1 MRLGLA
7 AAVLLTSAACSPA
20 PSDPPV
26 LAKYDQATGKL
37 SQLTVN
43 SGKDGKPNV
52 ISYMDGTKFVRIEI
66 DADEDGKVDR
76 WEYYGPTQRV
86 DRVGISRANDGN
98 ADTWMIQGSDG
109 SVSRI
114 EVSTKH
120 DGRVNRTEF
129 YNRDELTR
137 VEEDTDAD
145 GRVDKWEEYES
156 GVLVKVSFDTAKS
169 GHPRTTLDYRK

>member
-1 MRLGLA
+1 MLRLA
-7 AAVLLTSAACSPA
+7 AAVLFASAACSPA
-20 PSDPPV
+20 PSDQPV

-43 SGKDGKPNV
+43 VERDGKPNV

-86 DRVGISRANDGN
+86 DRVGISRANDGK
-98 ADTWMIQGSDG
+98 ADTWMFQGADG

-129 YNRDELTR
+129 YNRDVLTR

-169 GHPRTTLDYRK
+169 GNPTTTLDYRK

>member
-1 MRLGLA
+1 MA
-7 AAVLLTSAACSPA
+7 AAVLLTSAACRPA
-20 PSDPPV
+20 PSNPPV

-43 SGKDGKPNV
+43 VAKDGNPNV

-86 DRVGISRANDGN
+86 DRVGVSRANDGKED
-98 ADTWMIQGSDG
+98 AWVIQGPDG
-109 SVSRI
+109 TVSRI

-120 DGRVNRTEF
+120 DGRVTRTEF
-129 YNRDELTR
+129 YNREELTR

-156 GVLVKVSFDTAKS
+156 GVLVRVSFDTAKS
-169 GHPRTTLDYRK
+169 GNPTTTLDYRK